1 MRPASLS
8 LVRQAARQQLHLA
21 SGQTAAASITAK
33 SLTASVAAPDK
44 VYDGTTTAAPTLTIT
59 SGLISGEAVSATAT
73 ATFNSKDVLAANL
86 VTVNSVTLADGVTGL
101 ATNYAL
107 GTGQTVA
114 ASIIPATLDIVAND
128 DTVDYSGNPYSGGN
142 GVVYVGFV
150 NGETVAIL
158 NGMLT
163 YGGSSQGAVD
173 SGEYIISPSGQTGD
187 NYVATYVD
195 GMLTIQS
202 LPFTPVLPDPNVSS
216 SNNNTGITDPTPQS
230 DVVSGGDNGAN
241 QNSGSFESG
250 SNGQT
255 IISGVT
261 GTGGETGTGG
271 TDTGTG
277 GTDTG
282 GGSTDTGSNAGN
294 TGGSAAAD
302 GISVKMVAPSTPQTT
317 GVVTVTVSTQLLNS
331 GSSFTIP
338 LPAQVKG
345 VMTANMGSELVT
357 LDGGAALPK
366 WIRYDAQSKSFEVN
380 QPPAGALPITV
391 QVSAGDMNWK
401 VVISKK

>member
-1 MRPASLS
+1 GT
-8 LVRQAARQQLHLA
+8 V
-21 SGQTAAASITAK
+21 TAT
-33 SLTASVAAPDK
+33 
-44 VYDGTTTAAPTLTIT
+44 PTLTIT
-59 SGLISGEAVSATAT
+59 SGLLSGEAVSATGT
-73 ATFNSKDVLAANL
+73 ATFNSKDVLTANL

-158 NGMLT
+158 DGMLT

-187 NYVATYVD
+187 NYAVTYVD

-277 GTDTG
+277 GTNTGTGGTDTGTGGTDTGTGGTDTGTGGTDTGTGGTDTGTGGTDTG
-282 GGSTDTGSNAGN
+282 GGSTDTGSNTGN
-294 TGGSAAAD
+294 TGESAAAD
-302 GISVKMVAPSTPQTT
+302 GITVKMVAPSTPQTT

-391 QVSAGDMNWK
+391 QVSVGDMNWK